1 MDDKARA
8 SAMVTAQRAPRG
20 GARLR
25 LERISKSFTRE
36 GQSAFAAVRD
46 VSLTVEPG
54 ELVTL
59 LGPSGCGKTTTL
71 RVVAGFEQPDA
82 GRVYVDEQDVTELM
96 VYRRSIGFVFQNYA
110 LFPHLTVFDNVAY
123 GLRVRH
129 LPAATIRARV
139 GHVLE
144 LVGLPGYERRFP
156 NQLSGG
162 EQQRVAVARAV
173 VVEPQL
179 LLFDEPLSNLDAK
192 LRVQMRA
199 ELSRLQRQ
207 LAITTVYVTHDQEEA
222 MAISDRIAVMR
233 QGVIAQVGTAEEL
246 YRTPRSTFVAQ
257 FIGRVNLV
265 ETRVV
270 GATGGRVAVDLW
282 GSPLSV
288 ATDEAY
294 AAGQRL
300 FLVLRPE
307 SLTLVSESVKATEGE
322 VVVPG
327 VVRSRMYLGEKV
339 EYAVEVAGTLLEAV
353 TYDPARRSVFDVG
366 ARVCVTCE
374 AASVRAL
381 ASEPSAVASE
391 PTSMTGEPRS

>member
-1 MDDKARA
+1 
-8 SAMVTAQRAPRG
+8 MVTADRAPRA

-25 LERISKSFTRE
+25 LERVSKTFTRE

-71 RVVAGFEQPDA
+71 RVVAGFEQPDE
-82 GRVYVDEQDVTELM
+82 GRVYVGEQDVTDLI
-96 VYRRSIGFVFQNYA
+96 VYRRSIGFVFQSYA
-110 LFPHLTVFDNVAY
+110 LFPHLTIFDNVAY
-123 GLRVRH
+123 GLRVRR

-139 GHVLE
+139 GQVLE

-199 ELSRLQRQ
+199 DLSRLQRQ

-233 QGVIAQVGTAEEL
+233 EGVIAQVGTAEEL
-246 YRTPRSTFVAQ
+246 YRTPRSAFVAQ

-265 ETRVV
+265 ESRVL
-270 GATGGRVAVDLW
+270 GATGGRLAVGLW
-282 GSPLSV
+282 GASSRV
-288 ATDEAY
+288 ATDV
-294 AAGQRL
+294 GGHTGRSGFLDRL
-300 FLVLRPE
+300 
-307 SLTLVSESVKATEGE
+307 TVS
-322 VVVPG
+322 
-327 VVRSRMYLGEKV
+327 
-339 EYAVEVAGTLLEAV
+339 
-353 TYDPARRSVFDVG
+353 
-366 ARVCVTCE
+366 
-374 AASVRAL
+374 
-381 ASEPSAVASE
+381 
-391 PTSMTGEPRS
+391 

>member
-1 MDDKARA
+1 
-8 SAMVTAQRAPRG
+8 MVTADPAQRA

-25 LERISKSFTRE
+25 LERVSKSFTRE

-71 RVVAGFEQPDA
+71 RVVAGFEQPDE
-82 GRVYVDEQDVTELM
+82 GRVYVGEQDVTDLI
-96 VYRRSIGFVFQNYA
+96 VYRRSIGFVFQSYA
-110 LFPHLTVFDNVAY
+110 LFPHLTIFDNVAY
-123 GLRVRH
+123 GLRVRR

-139 GHVLE
+139 GQVLE

-246 YRTPRSTFVAQ
+246 YRTPRSAFVAQ

-265 ETRVV
+265 ESRVL

-282 GSPLSV
+282 GASLSV
-288 ATDEAY
+288 ATDDVY
-294 AAGQRL
+294 APGQRL

-307 SLTLVSESVKATEGE
+307 SLTLVPESAKATEGE

-339 EYAVEVAGTLLEAV
+339 EYAVEVAGTLLEAL
-353 TYDPARRSVFDVG
+353 TYDPARRRLFDVG
-366 ARVCVTCE
+366 ARVGVSCE

-381 ASEPSAVASE
+381 TAESHS
-391 PTSMTGEPRS
+391 